1 MIPMG
6 YLYKHV
12 ADRPEWLTAAHVA
25 DVYSLS
31 GCVSK
36 PFADYIN
43 YWKHN
48 GYWLFNSPQEIAELA
63 NAASISLEGLKL
75 FYYEA
80 YELQFDE
87 DEKAWEAFEPE
98 PFATEVVAPISK
110 KLEGFDI
117 ASFTMGNIAEHS
129 PLSCNSLASSL
140 TTNAHCL
147 LGSFEEAKA
156 IVEGGGL
163 EGCEPGPYRVVAVYS
178 V

>member
-1 MIPMG
+1 MIPLG

-12 ADRPEWLTAAHVA
+12 ADRPEWLTAPHVA

-36 PFADYIN
+36 PFADYID

-48 GYWLFNSPQEIAELA
+48 GYWLFNSPHEITELA

-87 DEKAWEAFEPE
+87 DGKAWEAFEPE
-98 PFATEVVAPISK
+98 PFATDVVAPISK

-117 ASFTMGNIAEHS
+117 ASFTMGNMAECS
-129 PLSCNSLASSL
+129 PLSCNSLGSRMPV
-140 TTNAHCL
+140 NAHCL

-156 IVEGGGL
+156 VVEGGGL
-163 EGCEPGPYRVVAVYS
+163 EECEPGRYRVVAVYS

>member
-1 MIPMG
+1 MIPLG
-6 YLYKHV
+6 FLYKRI
-12 ADRPEWLTAAHVA
+12 ANRPEWFTAAHVT
-25 DVYSLS
+25 DIYSLS
-31 GCVSK
+31 GCISK
-36 PFADYIN
+36 PFTDYVGH
-43 YWKHN
+43 WKHN
-48 GYWLFNSPQEIAELA
+48 GYWLFNSPQAITELA
-63 NAASISLEGLKL
+63 NAASISLEGLRL

-87 DEKAWEAFEPE
+87 DENAWESFEPD
-98 PFATEVVAPISK
+98 PFATEVVVPISK

-117 ASFTMGNIAEHS
+117 ASFTLGNMAECS
-129 PLSCNSLASSL
+129 PLSCNAMASSL
-140 TTNAHCL
+140 PTNEHCL